1 MKFLFAL
8 CFLLSTTLQA
18 ETKLYLGLY
27 TDHLVSGSFNES
39 NNLIAIQSGDI
50 SFAFFKNSYYK
61 DSFAVSTELKMKP
74 DGSFRFGTKAGLV
87 TGYEKGA
94 IPFLAPWVEYK
105 SFGVVLFGGAVMIY
119 TTFF

>member
-1 MKFLFAL
+1 MKLLFTL

-39 NNLIAIQSGDI
+39 NNLVAIQKNSAT
-50 SFAFFKNSYYK
+50 FAFFKNSYHN

-74 DGSFRFGTKAGLV
+74 DGSFRFGTKAGLA

-94 IPFLAPWVEYK
+94 IPFLAPWVEYGN
-105 SFGVVLFGGAVMIY
+105 FGVILFGGAV
-119 TTFF
+119 TFYVFSL